1 MLTSPR
7 AFLTP
12 LQPPFIVAL
21 VTSSNIKNWDYDKRT
36 LDFTLPS
43 YVAKA
48 LQRFNHPIP
57 AHPQH
62 ASASH
67 LSMAPRLSQ
76 PRPLTLL
83 PGWTHPASPLSKI
96 LSACSSFMLAP
107 LTCGFG
113 GECAVRLA
121 LVKKL

>member
-36 LDFTLPS
+36 LDFSLPS

-57 AHPQH
+57 ARPQH
-62 ASASH
+62 APHECVPPQYGAKTQPTASIDT
-67 LSMAPRLSQ
+67 SPRLGAS
-76 PRPLTLL
+76 
-83 PGWTHPASPLSKI
+83 GISPLQDI
-96 LSACSSFMLAP
+96 IGVFVFYAR
-107 LTCGFG
+107 
-113 GECAVRLA
+113 AVDLRIWR
-121 LVKKL
+121 